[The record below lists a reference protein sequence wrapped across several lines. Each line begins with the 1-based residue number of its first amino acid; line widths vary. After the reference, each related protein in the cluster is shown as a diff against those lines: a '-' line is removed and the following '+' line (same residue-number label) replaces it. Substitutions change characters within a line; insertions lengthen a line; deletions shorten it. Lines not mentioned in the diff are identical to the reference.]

1 MFCMMKNNIIL
12 KSFVFIFSNII
23 LFLGL
28 DGFLNFAGLQSINK
42 CILLVQ
48 LSLLVLGIYFM
59 SKRISAWDYSI
70 LFFCCII
77 IANSYL
83 MSYDSQ
89 LRWEGIKGQLLFMF
103 AFILG
108 ENFKNNDILYRG
120 RYFFGIIVV
129 VAFLLYIVQP
139 SWYVAYRLSVISEKN
154 VAESTLLEMTRL
166 SGFWIYP
173 YWVSYG
179 SAIYFHYIICKM
191 LNKEIVHNNIV
202 IASLVLLVLIVILT
216 QQRAPLFLI
225 VLSIFIYFSK
235 SMAEINVKKLLKIL
249 TFGCMLIA
257 IVYFFCKN
265 YLSAERLDFILD
277 KFMVF
282 QSGNSTSFVSD
293 RANIFE
299 TLLKK
304 NISFWGDGI
313 GRYGHGAFFE
323 GSISVTDQQY
333 IQLLYETG
341 LFGLLYNVLMLLIC
355 LILGFK
361 HFDKCKFEVGV
372 ILFYLLAMSGAN
384 CLSSIQLHPII
395 LWYCCDVVIFKTKR
409 KLQNVEI

>member
-120 RYFFGIIVV
+120 RYIFGIIVV

-139 SWYVAYRLSVISEKN
+139 SWYVAYRLSVISEK
-154 VAESTLLEMTRL
+154 M
-166 SGFWIYP
+166 W
-173 YWVSYG
+173 
-179 SAIYFHYIICKM
+179 
-191 LNKEIVHNNIV
+191 LNLHC
-202 IASLVLLVLIVILT
+202 
-216 QQRAPLFLI
+216 
-225 VLSIFIYFSK
+225 
-235 SMAEINVKKLLKIL
+235 LK
-249 TFGCMLIA
+249 
-257 IVYFFCKN
+257 
-265 YLSAERLDFILD
+265 
-277 KFMVF
+277 
-282 QSGNSTSFVSD
+282 
-293 RANIFE
+293 
-299 TLLKK
+299 
-304 NISFWGDGI
+304 
-313 GRYGHGAFFE
+313 
-323 GSISVTDQQY
+323 
-333 IQLLYETG
+333 
-341 LFGLLYNVLMLLIC
+341 
-355 LILGFK
+355 
-361 HFDKCKFEVGV
+361 
-372 ILFYLLAMSGAN
+372 
-384 CLSSIQLHPII
+384 
-395 LWYCCDVVIFKTKR
+395 
-409 KLQNVEI
+409 